1 MKIRFPLVILPL
13 VCATV
18 LHAQQTAQQTYAQG
32 MRAYMAGD
40 IDMAKACFAQVL
52 EADPKNMP
60 AQAMLKRIA
69 LRQPAGASLRK
80 QAEAIVLPKVDFR
93 DASLGSVLDYLP
105 KAVAEQTKGKASV
118 NIVRMFPEDYGRDKT
133 ITLQLSNVP
142 LATVLD
148 YIAQLGGLSV
158 DYQAHAVVMRLP
170 KETSANPPAR

>member
-1 MKIRFPLVILPL
+1 MKIRFPLVILL
-13 VCATV
+13 LAGATA
-18 LHAQQTAQQTYAQG
+18 LHSQQTVQQTYAQG

-40 IDMAKACFAQVL
+40 IDTAKTCFAQVL

-69 LRQPAGASLRK
+69 IQQPPGANLRK
-80 QAEAIVLPKVDFR
+80 QAETIVLPKIDFR
-93 DASLGSVLDYLP
+93 DASLSSVLDYLP

-142 LATVLD
+142 LASVLD
-148 YIAQLGGLSV
+148 YIAQIGGLAV
-158 DYQAHAVVMRLP
+158 DYQAHAVVMSLP
-170 KETSANPPAR
+170 KASAAAQ